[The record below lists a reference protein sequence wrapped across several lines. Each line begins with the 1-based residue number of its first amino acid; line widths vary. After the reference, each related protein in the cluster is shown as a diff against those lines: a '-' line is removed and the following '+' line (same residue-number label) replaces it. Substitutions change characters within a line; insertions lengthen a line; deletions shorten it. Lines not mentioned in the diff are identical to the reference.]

1 LFGNEHM
8 SHETKD
14 AKLQDQ
20 NARSSYA
27 LGVGLTPLL
36 SSCIGEALDAA
47 AHKWPES
54 LALISCHQNRRFTYA
69 QLLADVERFAL
80 GLLRLGVRKGDRVGI
95 WATNCSEWVVTQ
107 FATAKVGALLVNLN
121 PAYRAYELKYALAQS
136 ECQTLIM
143 VPQFN
148 KAHFVS
154 IFFEM
159 CPEARSSKP
168 GALSSQDL
176 PYLKNLILIGEAYPK
191 SFFGW
196 DQVAAMGDAS
206 SRAELTKKAADLSCD
221 DPINIQYTSGTTGRP
236 KGAVL
241 SHRNIVNNALLVTDS
256 MRMMPGERICIPVP
270 FYHCFGMVMGNMGA
284 VVKGCTIV
292 IPAEHFDVLKT
303 LEAVSAE
310 KCNALYGVPTMFR
323 AELEHPDLHRF
334 ELSSLRTG
342 IMAGSPCP
350 IHLMKQVVTEMHCSE
365 ITIAYGQTESS
376 PVITQTTTDDSVELR
391 VSTIGRVLPHTEV
404 KIIDSLTGKIVERGE
419 QGELCARG
427 YCVMKGYYRND
438 EATRKAIDADGW
450 LHTGDLAVMGEDGYC
465 RIVGRV
471 KDMIIRGGENIYPR
485 EVEEFLYTCPGV
497 SEVQIIGIPSAK
509 YGEEVAAWIKPQA
522 DANLSAEEIQAFC
535 KGKIASFKIP
545 RYIKIVDEFPM
556 TVTGKVQKFRMREAM
571 IEELHLHDSARTET
585 A

>member
-1 LFGNEHM
+1 LFGNAQAPRNEHVKI
-8 SHETKD
+8 EE
-14 AKLQDQ
+14 Q
-20 NARSSYA
+20 NARSSYVS
-27 LGVGLTPLL
+27 GVGLTSLL
-36 SSCIGEALDAA
+36 DSCIGEVLDAA
-47 AHKWPES
+47 AHAWPES

-69 QLLADVERFAL
+69 QLHAEVERFAL

-95 WATNCSEWVVTQ
+95 WATNCSEWVITQ
-107 FATAKVGALLVNLN
+107 FATAKVGGLLVNLN

-148 KAHFVS
+148 KENFVS
-154 IFFEM
+154 IFFET
-159 CPEARSSKP
+159 CPEAKNSKP
-168 GALSSQDL
+168 GALSSQEL
-176 PYLKNLILIGEAYPK
+176 PHLRNLILIGETYPE

-196 DQVAAMGDAS
+196 SQVAAMGDAS
-206 SRAELTKKAADLSCD
+206 SRAELTKRAADLSCD
-221 DPINIQYTSGTTGRP
+221 EPINIQYTSGTTGRP

-241 SHRNIVNNALLVTDS
+241 SHHNIVNNALLVTDS
-256 MRMMPGERICIPVP
+256 MRMTAAERICIPVP

-292 IPAEHFDVLKT
+292 IPAEHFDALKT
-303 LEAVSAE
+303 LEAVSGE

-323 AELEHPDLHRF
+323 AELEHPDFHRF
-334 ELSSLRTG
+334 DLSSLRTG

-350 IHLMKQVVTEMHCSE
+350 IHLMKQVVTEMHCSG

-391 VSTIGRVLPHTEV
+391 VSTIGRALPHTEV
-404 KIIDSLTGKIVERGE
+404 KIVDPLTGKIVERGG

-427 YCVMKGYYRND
+427 YCVMKGYYKND
-438 EATRKAIDADGW
+438 EATRQAIDADGW
-450 LHTGDLAVMGEDGYC
+450 LHTGDLAALREDGYC

-485 EVEEFLYTCPGV
+485 EVEEFLYACPGV
-497 SEVQIIGIPSAK
+497 SEVQIVGIPSAK
-509 YGEEVAAWIKPQA
+509 YGEEVAAWIKLQA
-522 DANLSAEEIQAFC
+522 GANLSAEEIQAFC

-571 IEELHLHDSARTET
+571 IEELNLNDSARLET